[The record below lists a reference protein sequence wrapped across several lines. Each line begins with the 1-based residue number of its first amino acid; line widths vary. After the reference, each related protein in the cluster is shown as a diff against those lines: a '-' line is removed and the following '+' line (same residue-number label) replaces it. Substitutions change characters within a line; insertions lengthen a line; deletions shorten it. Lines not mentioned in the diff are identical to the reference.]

1 MRTVFVN
8 PERCIGC
15 LQCVYACAVEHSLA
29 RAELPALSQ
38 DPPPRSR
45 IHVEAGPKAGTS
57 YPNRCRHCDPAP
69 CIAVCPTAAISRDAE
84 HDVVL
89 IDESKCIACA
99 MCAIVCPFDVITYHP
114 VAVAAHGHG
123 TWAGAWGAD
132 GQAARTVAVKC
143 DGCITRLREGREPAC
158 VEVCKVDALTFG
170 EVNEVVRDARRRES
184 IAVLA
189 TGDPREPA
197 RSAIPETVR
206 RWRALGAEAASVGT
220 ATPSQGMEAAA
231 SVGPTGG
238 MR

>member
-1 MRTVFVN
+1 MKTVFVN

-38 DPPPRSR
+38 DPPPRAR
-45 IHVEAGPKAGTS
+45 IHVEAGSSAGTS
-57 YPNRCRHCDPAP
+57 FPNRCRHCDPAP
-69 CIAVCPTAAISRDAE
+69 CMAVCPTSAIWRDPE

-114 VAVAAHGHG
+114 LATAEAMAGGAPHNGH
-123 TWAGAWGAD
+123 
-132 GQAARTVAVKC
+132 AARTLAVKC
-143 DGCITRLREGREPAC
+143 DGCINRLREGREPAC
-158 VEVCKVDALTFG
+158 VEVCKVGALTFG
-170 EVNEVVRDARRRES
+170 DVNETIRDARRRES

-189 TGDPREPA
+189 TAEPREPA
-197 RSAIPETVR
+197 HEPVPDTVR
-206 RWRALGAEAASVGT
+206 SWRALSAEAASVG
-220 ATPSQGMEAAA
+220 Q
-231 SVGPTGG
+231 TGG